1 MDPMTKIMQRV
12 QARIGHRV
20 KDRIEGEGAT
30 PWSLAAEPL
39 TDTEDF
45 LTKSSQP
52 LRDGGE
58 EEVEE
63 AEEEAA
69 QGATTSGATDF
80 QSLTDMD
87 RTDLDEYYRDVA
99 SRALGG
105 V

>member
-30 PWSLAAEPL
+30 PWSLATEPF

-52 LRDGGE
+52 LTDEGE

-63 AEEEAA
+63 DAAEAA
-69 QGATTSGATDF
+69 TTAGSTDF
-80 QSLTDMD
+80 QSLADMD
-87 RTDLDEYYRDVA
+87 RNDLDEYYRDVA

>member
-52 LRDGGE
+52 LTDEGE

-63 AEEEAA
+63 EEAA
-69 QGATTSGATDF
+69 QEATTSGATDF